1 MTGGFGNQSQ
11 ALQRCVEGFIRQYGH
26 EPEWLSH
33 APGRVN
39 LIGEHIDY
47 NDGWVLPTAIDRRL
61 AMAAR
66 VIDRP
71 EILLHSEQQTHAR
84 IFSLE
89 DAWQPKGDWT
99 DYLIG
104 VMKAFL
110 DRGARPCGLEL
121 SLASDIPVGAGL
133 SSSAALECSIA
144 SLMEELWEHRL
155 DPVEK
160 VILCQQVEHA
170 FVGMPCGIMDQSIVT
185 LAKKN
190 HFLLLDCMDRSH
202 QHIAVPSNFPTLLIL
217 DTKVKHALV
226 EGDYARRR
234 QECHACLEAL
244 GRSSWRGA
252 EDMASTKLES
262 LPYPARA
269 RHVISEM
276 ARTLQAVD
284 CLQKGAWEALG
295 DLLYQSHA
303 SLRNDFEVSCPEL
316 DWLVEALQS
325 LGPSAGVW
333 GGRMTGGGF
342 GGCVVALVEPLQVER
357 ILGRLQSGFHAQFG
371 HPPDGFVSTPASGCQ
386 IERPGP
392 LHRLDHPDRFGR
404 TPRRLSP

>member
-170 FVGMPCGIMDQSIVT
+170 FVGMPCGIMDLSLI
-185 LAKKN
+185 
-190 HFLLLDCMDRSH
+190 
-202 QHIAVPSNFPTLLIL
+202 HI
-217 DTKVKHALV
+217 
-226 EGDYARRR
+226 
-234 QECHACLEAL
+234 
-244 GRSSWRGA
+244 
-252 EDMASTKLES
+252 
-262 LPYPARA
+262 
-269 RHVISEM
+269 
-276 ARTLQAVD
+276 
-284 CLQKGAWEALG
+284 
-295 DLLYQSHA
+295 
-303 SLRNDFEVSCPEL
+303 
-316 DWLVEALQS
+316 
-325 LGPSAGVW
+325 
-333 GGRMTGGGF
+333 
-342 GGCVVALVEPLQVER
+342 
-357 ILGRLQSGFHAQFG
+357 
-371 HPPDGFVSTPASGCQ
+371 
-386 IERPGP
+386 
-392 LHRLDHPDRFGR
+392 
-404 TPRRLSP
+404 